1 MRSEQEANRAVEL
14 YADTVRRLCMI
25 YLKNYADTEDAF
37 QNVFLKYLLS
47 SADFESEEHEKAWI
61 IRVTVNECKDTLKSF
76 FRRRSEPLEEI
87 KELPSDMPTESR
99 EVVEAVMRLPQK
111 YKDVIYLYYYEGYS
125 APEIGKILHKR
136 VNTVYTQLA
145 RAKSVLRER
154 LGDDF
159 E

>member
-99 EVVEAVMRLPQK
+99 EVIEAVMRLPQK

-145 RAKSVLRER
+145 RAKSALGER